1 MSLSALGFCFR
12 FLCFRTKLCE
22 AEASRS
28 RRQTATQHSKVG
40 NAVKTHSTVLSSTTT
55 RQYNI
60 IVYNN
65 CFIREDFTLGKPH
78 LLIRSKT
85 WSIFQEELKSKKPI
99 GRQKRPNLKKYHY
112 QLNYFNPKIEN
123 KIEFDEFDFENFTTP
138 KKYDRSDMS
147 RGRKVADDDM
157 KGYFKGR
164 LPYDTEFSFED
175 DFEEVDDKPR
185 MWGSRK
191 GRHNSKHLDH
201 LEHGTWGESVVDKT
215 ISKYFLQ
222 TENEKINKTK
232 KHIKNLSE
240 NIAQERLSLKFIE
253 KHPDSKMIGKLKNG
267 NLVFESKNIKYKITP
282 KGDII

>member
-1 MSLSALGFCFR
+1 MSALELEVLDEEDIEEIIDRLEGAEDEDFDSEDGMDDEMSDE
-12 FLCFRTKLCE
+12 LPPEPE
-22 AEASRS
+22 AEGMEGDVPPPPPVEGEPTGGEMA
-28 RRQTATQHSKVG
+28 
-40 NAVKTHSTVLSSTTT
+40 
-55 RQYNI
+55 
-60 IVYNN
+60 
-65 CFIREDFTLGKPH
+65 EDF
-78 LLIRSKT
+78 
-85 WSIFQEELKSKKPI
+85 
-99 GRQKRPNLKKYHY
+99 
-112 QLNYFNPKIEN
+112 
-123 KIEFDEFDFENFTTP
+123 EFDFENFTDFKP
-138 KKYDRSDMS
+138 KRYDRSDMS
-147 RGRKVADDDM
+147 RAMRAAKDDM
-157 KGYFKGR
+157 RDYFRRDAAPGYEEKDSSEWRGHT
-164 LPYDTEFSFED
+164 LPDDTKFRFED
-175 DFEEVDDKPR
+175 DFEEVDDEHR

-191 GRHNSKHLDH
+191 GRHHSKHLGH